1 MGSNI
6 FLTQTTTLN
15 RMHPDWTTCFLKK
28 QQIPSVDFW
37 LCHDPNTICAEPRL
51 SCRAVTDQKRNSL
64 PLRSLW
70 EETFITQT
78 ERVSAF
84 IFSHFKFGLLGL
96 KALRTKVCTEL
107 AVVTWQRLHLFKYLL
122 SVSLNI
128 NVERTQPSS
137 QVGLFCFVLQVLGG
151 CFRAFAQ
158 VWGHPVSL
166 FFPPTATDIIR
177 ICFTQWTPLYSA
189 YNLVFYNL
197 VLEQ

>member
-1 MGSNI
+1 MSSTI

-96 KALRTKVCTEL
+96 KALRTKVCTEP

-122 SVSLNI
+122 SVSLNM

-151 CFRAFAQ
+151 LFSSFCTGLRTPCI
-158 VWGHPVSL
+158 PV
-166 FFPPTATDIIR
+166 FPSNCNWHYKDLLHSVNT
-177 ICFTQWTPLYSA
+177 S
-189 YNLVFYNL
+189 VFS
-197 VLEQ
+197 V